1 MGVQQV
7 VGPSAKAAIFLTLVV
22 EPGAEDAVGRALTEV
37 SGITRDVATRAP
49 DGGLMCVVGI
59 GANLWDRL
67 HGADTRPRHLHPF
80 AEIRGPRH
88 VAPATEGDLLIHL
101 RAQRADLC
109 FELAARLTGRL
120 RGLARVVDE
129 VHGFAYFDE
138 RDLIGFVDGT
148 ENPEGDEAVEAVTI
162 GSEDAA
168 YAGGS
173 YVLVQKY
180 LTDLETW
187 DALPVEEQEKAI
199 GRTKLDDV
207 EMPEDVMPA
216 TSHVALNAVK
226 DEEGNALE
234 ILRQNMPF
242 GRVGAGEFGTY
253 FIGYAADPGIIERML
268 RNMFLGDPPGTTDRL
283 LDFTTAHTGALFFVP
298 SAAFLDDPAPRPRE
312 A

>member
-1 MGVQQV
+1 MVVQQV
-7 VGPSAKAAIFLTLVV
+7 VGPGAKAAIFLTLVV
-22 EPGAEDAVGRALTEV
+22 EDGAEPAAAGLLGELAALTR
-37 SGITRDVATRAP
+37 SVAHRAP
-49 DGGLMCVVGI
+49 DGELMTVVGI
-59 GANLWDRL
+59 GASLWDRL
-67 HGADTRPRHLHPF
+67 YGAQTRPLHLHSF
-80 AEIRGPRH
+80 EEIRGPRH
-88 VAPATEGDLLIHL
+88 VAPATGGDLLVHL

-109 FELAARLTGRL
+109 FELAARITARL
-120 RGLARVVDE
+120 GSEARVVDE

-148 ENPEGDEAVEAVTI
+148 ENPEGDAAHEVVTI
-162 GSEDAA
+162 GDEDPAHR
-168 YAGGS
+168 GGS

-180 LTDLETW
+180 LHDMAAWE
-187 DALPVEEQEKAI
+187 ALPVEEQERAI

-207 EMPEDVMPA
+207 ELSDDVMPA
-216 TSHVALNAVK
+216 DSHVALNSIRDA
-226 DEEGNALE
+226 DGESLE

-298 SAAFLDDPAPRPRE
+298 SAEFLDRAEAVPRQP
-312 A
+312 